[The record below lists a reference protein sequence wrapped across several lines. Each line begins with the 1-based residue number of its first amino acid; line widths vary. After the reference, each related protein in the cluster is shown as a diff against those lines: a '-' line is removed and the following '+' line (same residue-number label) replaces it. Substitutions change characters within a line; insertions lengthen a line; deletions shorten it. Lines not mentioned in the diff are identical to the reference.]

1 MLILIGSRAL
11 AFRSSLNRKPKDF
24 DFISTKDSAD
34 KWIEDNLSKINPDKI
49 TSTDKRITVEG
60 KVNCEF
66 ELITPGTSSE
76 LIADF
81 VSKDNETMDT
91 KFGLVP
97 NIDMLFLLKQS
108 HRYLKNSPHFWKT
121 CFDWHAMR
129 KDGCVIRSEYQDLL
143 KLREKETYNY
153 KHPRLNQDKK
163 DFFED
168 GEALYKYD
176 HDSLHFIVKNL
187 DKPAY
192 AYYMKDD
199 CEVMSDKNKF
209 FKCDEKIRLCGV
221 YEECCVLA
229 LERSIIPYPNAMD
242 VKCTFLLAFSKL
254 ATSVTSGFFRQYAY
268 ENVYNII
275 KMYNEDFYKKYKCYL
290 NNGMIKR
297 YNKKYE

>member
-76 LIADF
+76 LIAGF

-91 KFGLVP
+91 KFGLIP

-176 HDSLHFIVKNL
+176 HDDIHVSIAYGER
-187 DKPAY
+187 PAY
-192 AYYMKDD
+192 TYYIKDG
-199 CEVMSDKNKF
+199 EQVMCDKNKF
-209 FKCDEKIRLCGV
+209 FNCSRDIQLHGVAEEAMVLSLERALIPNLEKWESPQQAWLFALSKVCTSITSGWFREFSYENIFDVIKIYRNDYFDRFNKALSEGKIRKFV
-221 YEECCVLA
+221 
-229 LERSIIPYPNAMD
+229 
-242 VKCTFLLAFSKL
+242 
-254 ATSVTSGFFRQYAY
+254 
-268 ENVYNII
+268 
-275 KMYNEDFYKKYKCYL
+275 
-290 NNGMIKR
+290 
-297 YNKKYE
+297 